1 MMGDGCGQILEE
13 ENEVREDGVRQN
25 LSEEDDALSDGFDEE
40 LQQAR
45 EKMQKFYN
53 SSSPVLP

>member
-1 MMGDGCGQILEE
+1 MEE
-13 ENEVREDGVRQN
+13 EDEVRGDGVRQN

-45 EKMQKFYN
+45 EKMHKFYN
-53 SSSPVLP
+53 CSSPVLPQDEELL

>member
-1 MMGDGCGQILEE
+1 MRG
-13 ENEVREDGVRQN
+13 DGVRQN

-45 EKMQKFYN
+45 EKMHKFYN
-53 SSSPVLP
+53 SSSYVLPQDEELL